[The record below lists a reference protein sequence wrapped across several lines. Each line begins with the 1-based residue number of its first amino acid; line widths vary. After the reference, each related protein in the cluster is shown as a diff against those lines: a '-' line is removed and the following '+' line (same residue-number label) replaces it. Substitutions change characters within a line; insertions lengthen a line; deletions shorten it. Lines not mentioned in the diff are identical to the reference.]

1 MMTFTG
7 SIVAVLKVTKTVFL
21 SHLYMKTNILP
32 RQARDKHRESTQK
45 GPFFAVPKLTD
56 AWVKTHYKKTGVEI
70 HPTGIAVFSGGAHGL
85 TAEDALGAPN
95 EKGRQNRYLLR
106 SIRISVKTAET
117 SAIRAARK

>member
-1 MMTFTG
+1 MT
-7 SIVAVLKVTKTVFL
+7 V
-21 SHLYMKTNILP
+21 
-32 RQARDKHRESTQK
+32 
-45 GPFFAVPKLTD
+45 FAVPKLTD

-106 SIRISVKTAET
+106 SIRSSVKTAET

>member
-1 MMTFTG
+1 
-7 SIVAVLKVTKTVFL
+7 
-21 SHLYMKTNILP
+21 MKTNILP
-32 RQARDKHRESTQK
+32 RQARDKHRERALKK
-45 GPFFAVPKLTD
+45 GPFFAVLKLTD